1 MHLSTKQKQTHRYGE
16 QTCGSQRGEGEGWLR
31 VWGWQMQTIVYRMG
45 IQQGPTIQLKE
56 VCSISVI
63 NHNGKEYF
71 LKMYDI
77 YVYNQVILLYS
88 RN

>member
-1 MHLSTKQKQTHRYGE
+1 MENRLVVD
-16 QTCGSQRGEGEGWLR
+16 RGERERDGWEFGVGRCKLLYTEWVHNKVLPYNSR
-31 VWGWQMQTIVYRMG
+31 KYVQFT
-45 IQQGPTIQLKE
+45 
-56 VCSISVI
+56 VI